1 MKLLFSIIT
10 SLAISL
16 KTSAMVLIQYDKN
29 NLKKKSYVENYL
41 LKEMNIP
48 KKLIKIELNDI
59 CSRDD
64 HYDIVICLN
73 KKNGEKITFPTVKK
87 IFLLKISMMNL
98 KKN

>member
-10 SLAISL
+10 TLTISL
-16 KTSAMVLIQYDKN
+16 KASAMVLIQYDKN
-29 NLKKKSYVENYL
+29 NLRKKSYIENYL

-59 CSRDD
+59 CTKND

-73 KKNGEKITFPTVKK
+73 KKNGEKITFPTVKN
-87 IFLLKISMMNL
+87 FLIKNKYDEF